1 MNQELPEDPFEG
13 RKRMLSQK
21 SQMFHQA
28 LVVNAP
34 VRKIPESTFV
44 NEILPYYSGE
54 STNADLPVL
63 VAAAAGGPFL
73 EFDVVDATGT
83 VLFRA
88 PALLERDMFDFKQFA
103 KGQSAANVFA
113 TAQLLSNR
121 SPRQAAAFIQEQLTN
136 RGFSENAAKVYHRL
150 IERRNAIL
158 ARYGKSVPGGNSTE
172 STNSSG
178 EGKAKPEIDYEN
190 SELL

>member
-1 MNQELPEDPFEG
+1 MNQEMPSDPFEG
-13 RKRMLSQK
+13 RKKMLSQK

-73 EFDVVDATGT
+73 EFDVVDAAGN

-88 PALLERDMFDFKQFA
+88 PALLEREMFDFKQFA
-103 KGQSAANVFA
+103 KGHSAANVFA
-113 TAQLLSNR
+113 TAQMLANR
-121 SPRQAAAFIQEQLTN
+121 SPRQAAAFIEEQLTN
-136 RGFSENAAKVYHRL
+136 RGLSEKAAEVYKRL

-158 ARYGKSVPGGNSTE
+158 ARYGKSVPGSNSTE
-172 STNSSG
+172 SANTNG
-178 EGKAKPEIDYEN
+178 EGKAKPEIDYDS